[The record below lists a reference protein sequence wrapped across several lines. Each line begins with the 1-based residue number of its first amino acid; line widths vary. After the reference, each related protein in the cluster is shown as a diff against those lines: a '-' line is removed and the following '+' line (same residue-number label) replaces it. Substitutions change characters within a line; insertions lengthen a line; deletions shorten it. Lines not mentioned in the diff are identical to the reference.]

1 MKKAM
6 FSLLLLSL
14 AAFTTPDAKP
24 ASAPQSKTFTVP
36 THKTDPNITEIDFVP
51 NSGYPFEAHALLD
64 GTTTR
69 EVQYY
74 VHIVY
79 YTNPYFTT
87 TYSMDYCLFDV
98 NSGHNDGWYRNASS
112 GLPTCYGIASWYVQ
126 LTL

>member
-1 MKKAM
+1 M
-6 FSLLLLSL
+6 FSLLFVLSL
-14 AAFTTPDAKP
+14 AAFTTPSAKTAP
-24 ASAPQSKTFTVP
+24 APKSTEVTVP
-36 THKTDPNITEIDFVP
+36 LHKTDPNITEIDFVA

-74 VHIVY
+74 VHIAY
-79 YTNPYFTT
+79 YTNPYHTS

-98 NSGHNDGWYRNASS
+98 NSGNSDGWYRNANS